1 MEPNNQEVLLVFLIS
16 VLLRS
21 LLQMST
27 LTKGPVFRAED
38 SYTHRHLCE
47 FTGIDVE
54 MEIKEHYSEV
64 MDIVDHLFVNV
75 FDKLKERCQKELDA
89 IGKQYPITPLKEAGY
104 EVDSHGD
111 LNTETERTLGKIV
124 GEEIISGAQCVHVP
138 ELLETRAKACGIDV
152 NTTSTYIDAFRYGAP
167 PHGGFGVGL
176 ERVVMLF
183 CALNNIRKTSLFP
196 RDPRRLAVRTM
207 IRWIFQAVFL
217 VVL

>member
-1 MEPNNQEVLLVFLIS
+1 MQCVLNAKEGGVSEEMVLLVFLIS

-75 FDKLKERCQKELDA
+75 FDKLKERCQKELDT
-89 IGKQYPITPLKEAGY
+89 IGKQYPITPLKYLRKTLRLTFEEGIQMPREAGY

-111 LNTETERTLGKIV
+111 LNTETERSLGKIV
-124 GEEIISGAQCVHVP
+124 GT
-138 ELLETRAKACGIDV
+138 ELNFIDFTAILWLLYHFIPCLILTMRLIVTHLMSSLEA
-152 NTTSTYIDAFRYGAP
+152 
-167 PHGGFGVGL
+167 
-176 ERVVMLF
+176 
-183 CALNNIRKTSLFP
+183 
-196 RDPRRLAVRTM
+196 
-207 IRWIFQAVFL
+207 
-217 VVL
+217 